1 MQEMINR
8 KEIRNND
15 GEIRQYRPALIP
27 DLIGDRPIPGKSLWD
42 SFKGVLQG
50 LFDSSPE
57 IYLWA
62 PYKYFLKKLGVAR
75 RFLLS
80 LTGTFLFHIF

>member
-1 MQEMINR
+1 MINR

-15 GEIRQYRPALIP
+15 GEIRQYCPALIP
-27 DLIGDRPIPGKSLWD
+27 DLIGDRSIPEKSLRD

-50 LFDSSPE
+50 LFGSSPE

-62 PYKYFLKKLGVAR
+62 LYEYFLKNGGRQKKY
-75 RFLLS
+75 F
-80 LTGTFLFHIF
+80 